1 MIAEKNIELKNKTIS
16 AYYDELKEDTTL
28 SILNLREKSMLVS
41 SIRTKW
47 IMYLFKERENLNRV
61 KARKKELL
69 TLKLKESNS
78 STSSSMLKLKNQDAL
93 IENNKDIQK
102 LNSLIN
108 YCQEVINFLEYVI
121 NVLNDFGF
129 TIKNSI
135 DLLKLEQI

>member
-1 MIAEKNIELKNKTIS
+1 MIPEKNIQLKNKTINS
-16 AYYDELKEDTTL
+16 YYDELKQDTTL
-28 SILNLREKSMLVS
+28 SIMNLREKSMMIS

-61 KARKKELL
+61 KSKKKELL

-78 STSSSMLKLKNQDAL
+78 SASSSMLKLKNQESLA
-93 IENNKDIQK
+93 ENNEDIQK
-102 LNSLIN
+102 LNRLTLH
-108 YCQEVINFLEYVI
+108 CQEVIEFLEYVI

-129 TIKNSI
+129 TVKNSV